1 MVVEVDHAAVSRG
14 AWRPHPQHASPFGQ
28 FPEHVAGVGEAE
40 WGANLGRFRAESDS
54 GPKMKF
60 AQL

>member
-1 MVVEVDHAAVSRG
+1 MVVSWG
-14 AWRPHPQHASPFGQ
+14 AWWPRPQHVSPFGQ